1 MNLGVKTEPQ
11 SPYSQHQAGS
21 AAAAAASTMG
31 DHFNLLEVSNQH
43 QGYYHHHHRNMD
55 WENQFYHTELR
66 YQQQPIAHQNEFR
79 PHHHREHRNTGKERD
94 NER

>member
-1 MNLGVKTEPQ
+1 MNLGVKTEPTN
-11 SPYSQHQAGS
+11 YSQHQAGS
-21 AAAAAASTMG
+21 TAMG
-31 DHFNLLEVSNQH
+31 EHFNLLEVSNQH

-66 YQQQPIAHQNEFR
+66 YQQQTIAHQNEFR
-79 PHHHREHRNTGKERD
+79 PHHHREIRNGKERD